1 MRILFM
7 IMAASLLLL
16 YSPYLLYILRGKAE
30 EFEGRLQEEVAA
42 SLDPVLENPWRILLP
57 VVAVALLAEAAY
69 FISAWMVFNRVVFR
83 GITLGFILFE
93 LFHLGRTLWYLPGF
107 ATGRVKIDTLVSW
120 PLERTGAIALSFHAI
135 LGLLLIIWP

>member
-69 FISAWMVFNRVVFR
+69 FISAWMVFDRVVFR

-107 ATGRVKIDTLVSW
+107 ATGRAKIDTLVSW
-120 PLERTGAIALSFHAI
+120 PLERTGAIAFSFHAI

>member
-1 MRILFM
+1 M

-16 YSPYLLYILRGKAE
+16 YSPYLLYILRGKAG
-30 EFEGRLQEEVAA
+30 EFEERIQEEVAA
-42 SLDPVLENPWRILLP
+42 SLDPILENPWRILLP

-69 FISAWMVFNRVVFR
+69 FISAWMVFDRVVFR
-83 GITLGFILFE
+83 GLTLGFILFE

-120 PLERTGAIALSFHAI
+120 PLERTSAIAFSIHAI